1 MGGVSTPAPFSPP
14 AAPVAQAAP
23 VTPAAPVDSF
33 VSTPPSGP
41 GLGSYLD
48 ALGGDSS
55 ISGAGI
61 TSYLDTVPRNAAV
74 SGGAGIA
81 SYLGTIPASNVAG
94 GPGLTSYT
102 DAIGGSSTSGKS
114 FSPFSAGA
122 PAPAAQS
129 FSSSGSSFSGS
140 IGAQEISFTLE
151 ADSLAD
157 LVEQMRGSGGSI
169 KLSGSIE
176 SVSFN

>member
-1 MGGVSTPAPFSPP
+1 MTLCTTERPSKSDRSFDVVSCCLCNCWPNLHNAPGRPKSDPHFHQNQLQNRPPGGQMEEKRHSHL
-14 AAPVAQAAP
+14 Q
-23 VTPAAPVDSF
+23 VD
-33 VSTPPSGP
+33 V
-41 GLGSYLD
+41 
-48 ALGGDSS
+48 
-55 ISGAGI
+55 
-61 TSYLDTVPRNAAV
+61 
-74 SGGAGIA
+74 
-81 SYLGTIPASNVAG
+81 ASNVAG

-102 DAIGGSSTSGKS
+102 DALNGGSSTSGKS

-129 FSSSGSSFSGS
+129 FSSSGPSFSGS
-140 IGAQEISFTLE
+140 ISAQEISFTLE